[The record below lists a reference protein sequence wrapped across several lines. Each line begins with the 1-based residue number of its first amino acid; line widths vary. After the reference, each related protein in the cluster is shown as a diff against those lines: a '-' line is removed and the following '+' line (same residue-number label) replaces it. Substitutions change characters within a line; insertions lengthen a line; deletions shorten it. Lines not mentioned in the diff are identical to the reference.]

1 MLAEPLLTFD
11 SAGPEEPQAARL
23 SATPAAETA
32 KATERNFRIFIS
44 FPFIVRAQRWV
55 PVTCDEGQPFSASRW
70 SALINW
76 SVAALAIVET
86 FRNLAT
92 GEVNL
97 TVVRITVKEF
107 LARFVTHPPAWLTM
121 RGSEAKIRASEMFR
135 KDGIIPW
142 P

>member
-11 SAGPEEPQAARL
+11 PAGPEEPQAARL

-55 PVTCDEGQPFSASRW
+55 PVTCDEGQPFSASRR

-86 FRNLAT
+86 FRNLAA
-92 GEVNL
+92 GEANL
-97 TVVRITVKEF
+97 TVARITVRNF
-107 LARFVTHPPAWLTM
+107 LL
-121 RGSEAKIRASEMFR
+121 GL
-135 KDGIIPW
+135 
-142 P
+142 